1 MNKKIYQKPTMEVTM
16 LTLETPLLAGSKN
29 AVNAVLDNDA
39 PINEG
44 TVDARPHNGIWE

>member
-1 MNKKIYQKPTMEVTM
+1 MEVTM